1 MQRIRGRENS
11 WSRLR
16 GNKVLGRDNSSWRR
30 QLLCNMGSRGATNC
44 SRRVGTQGWNV
55 LVETIKQLLR
65 QVAHL
70 REGAEVRDSGP
81 LIAGNGMGDTLDGS
95 VQFHE
100 RVSCAGQTTGRESS
114 A

>member
-1 MQRIRGRENS
+1 M
-11 WSRLR
+11 
-16 GNKVLGRDNSSWRR
+16 
-30 QLLCNMGSRGATNC
+30 
-44 SRRVGTQGWNV
+44 
-55 LVETIKQLLR
+55 LVETIEQLLR

-100 RVSCAGQTTGRESS
+100 RVSCAGQTTLRHSS